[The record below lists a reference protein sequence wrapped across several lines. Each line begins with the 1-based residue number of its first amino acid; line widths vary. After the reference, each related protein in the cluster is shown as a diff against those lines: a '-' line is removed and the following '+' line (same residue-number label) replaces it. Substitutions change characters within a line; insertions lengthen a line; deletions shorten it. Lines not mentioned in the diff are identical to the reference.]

1 MKRIVVLLIAGLLF
15 AAGAAAQQPSSPE
28 NNRIFVAQDNPVAQD
43 SPAKVNF
50 FFQSEPNQQVEQAFF
65 LTEMTAGAE
74 LVTNAPY
81 TATAVEESTQTLA
94 DGNRI
99 VRKSSDFVA
108 RDSQG
113 RTRRETTL
121 NRVGP
126 VQVDS
131 PKLVFIND
139 PTTHTQ
145 YVITPDG
152 DTSKVIKTET
162 NWGKG
167 PMIVDRQKVVE
178 MKRSAREKA
187 IAGNQQVREIPEG
200 HGEQVKHED
209 LGTQTIEGVSAT
221 GKRETVTIPAGQIGN
236 DRPIDVV
243 SETWFS
249 PDLHTVVL
257 RKHSDPRVGETV
269 FRLTNISRTE
279 PDATLFQLPANAKI
293 KVEPLMELKRDNQP
307 IELKR
312 DSQPKD

>member
-1 MKRIVVLLIAGLLF
+1 MKRIVILLTAGLLL
-15 AAGAAAQQPSSPE
+15 AAGAAAQESSSLE
-28 NNRIFVAQDNPVAQD
+28 NTRIITVQDNP
-43 SPAKVNF
+43 AKINF
-50 FFQSEPNQQVEQAFF
+50 FFQSEPNHQLEQAFY
-65 LTEMTAGAE
+65 LTEMTAGGE

-81 TATAVEESTQTLA
+81 TATAVEETTQTLA

-145 YVITPDG
+145 YVVTPDG
-152 DTSKVIKTET
+152 DTSKVTKTET
-162 NWGKG
+162 NWSKG
-167 PMIVDRQKVVE
+167 PTIIDNQKVIE
-178 MKRSAREKA
+178 MKRHAREKA
-187 IAGNQQVREIPEG
+187 IAANQKVSPQPEEDG
-200 HGEQVKHED
+200 TQVKHEV
-209 LGTQTIEGVSAT
+209 LGTQTIEGVSAV

-236 DRPIDVV
+236 ERPIEIV

-249 PDLHTVVL
+249 PDLHTFVL
-257 RKHSDPRVGETV
+257 RKNSNPMIGETV

-279 PDATLFQLPANAKI
+279 PDASLFQPPANAKI
-293 KVEPLMELKRDNQP
+293 KVEPL

-312 DSQPKD
+312 DTQPKE

>member
-1 MKRIVVLLIAGLLF
+1 MKSIAVLLATGLLL
-15 AAGAAAQQPSSPE
+15 AAGAAAQESSSPE
-28 NNRIFVAQDNPVAQD
+28 KVRIFTAQD
-43 SPAKVNF
+43 SPPKINF
-50 FFQSEPNQQVEQAFF
+50 FLPYEPNQQIEQAFY
-65 LTEMTAGAE
+65 LTEMTAGGE

-81 TATAVEESTQTLA
+81 TATAVEETTQTLA

-113 RTRRETTL
+113 RTRHETTL

-131 PKLVFIND
+131 PKLIFIND

-145 YVITPDG
+145 YVVTPDG

-162 NWGKG
+162 NWSKG
-167 PMIVDRQKVVE
+167 PVINTQSMVE
-178 MKRSAREKA
+178 MKRHAREKA
-187 IAGNQQVREIPEG
+187 IAGNQQVRERSEEG
-200 HGEQVKHED
+200 GGQVKHED
-209 LGTQTIEGVSAT
+209 LGTQTIEGVSAS

-236 DRPIDVV
+236 DRPVEVV

-249 PDLHTVVL
+249 SDLHTVVM

-279 PDATLFQLPANAKI
+279 PDASLFQPPANAKI
-293 KVEPLMELKRDNQP
+293 KVEPLMELKR
-307 IELKR
+307 EG
-312 DSQPKD
+312 QPKD